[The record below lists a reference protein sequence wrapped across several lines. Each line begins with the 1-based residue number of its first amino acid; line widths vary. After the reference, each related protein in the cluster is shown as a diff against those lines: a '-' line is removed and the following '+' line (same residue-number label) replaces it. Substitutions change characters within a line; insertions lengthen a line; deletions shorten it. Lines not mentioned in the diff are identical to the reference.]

1 MSAKELPIVDLT
13 PMASGDQLAK
23 ARLGAELRAACEH
36 SGFFYV
42 AGHGVPESLIDQVF
56 AASKSFFDQSMADK
70 QRLSKSFS
78 AANRG
83 YEALG
88 GQTLEPGA
96 PPDLKEGFYIGEEVP
111 ADDPRVVAGAFNT
124 GPNQWPE
131 GVSGFREVMSEYY
144 DRLLLLSRRIM
155 AALALSLGLPEDYFN
170 DFCTQPLATL
180 RLLHYPP
187 QPPKPKPGEKGCGA
201 HTDFGG
207 ITILLLDDKPGLQV
221 WSAATECWIDAN
233 PIPGTFVVNLGD
245 MIARWTNDRYRSTL
259 HRVINTSGAE
269 RYSVPFFYS
278 GALQHEVRCLP
289 GCLEQ
294 GESAR
299 YAPTTV
305 EGHLR
310 EMYRRTYV

>member
-96 PPDLKEGFYIGEEVP
+96 PPDLKEGF
-111 ADDPRVVAGAFNT
+111 
-124 GPNQWPE
+124 
-131 GVSGFREVMSEYY
+131 
-144 DRLLLLSRRIM
+144 
-155 AALALSLGLPEDYFN
+155 
-170 DFCTQPLATL
+170 
-180 RLLHYPP
+180 
-187 QPPKPKPGEKGCGA
+187 
-201 HTDFGG
+201 
-207 ITILLLDDKPGLQV
+207 
-221 WSAATECWIDAN
+221 
-233 PIPGTFVVNLGD
+233 
-245 MIARWTNDRYRSTL
+245 
-259 HRVINTSGAE
+259 
-269 RYSVPFFYS
+269 
-278 GALQHEVRCLP
+278 
-289 GCLEQ
+289 
-294 GESAR
+294 
-299 YAPTTV
+299 
-305 EGHLR
+305 
-310 EMYRRTYV
+310 